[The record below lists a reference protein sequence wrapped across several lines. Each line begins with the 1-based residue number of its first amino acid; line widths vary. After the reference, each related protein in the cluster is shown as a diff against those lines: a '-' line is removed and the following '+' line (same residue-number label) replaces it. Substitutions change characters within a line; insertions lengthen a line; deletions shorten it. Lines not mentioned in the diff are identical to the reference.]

1 MPATWSKCRP
11 RPARASTKSSRFAIS
26 KLAAWLPGLRLLLA
40 GLWAGSVWAVS
51 YLAAP
56 SAFAVLDST
65 QAGNVVGVMLTRL
78 AWLSMVLAPL
88 LWLVSLRCADLDARR
103 RRWIV
108 GLAGGMLA
116 CSLIVYL
123 GLQPTMA
130 AIREAAG
137 PAGVRA
143 SPQWGTFAA
152 LHGVSQLLYLIQSV
166 LGAILVVKAR

>member
-1 MPATWSKCRP
+1 M
-11 RPARASTKSSRFAIS
+11 
-26 KLAAWLPGLRLLLA
+26 LANARLLLA
-40 GLWAGSVWAVS
+40 ALWAGSVWAVS

-65 QAGNVVGVMLTRL
+65 QAGNVVGIMLTRS
-78 AWLSMVLAPL
+78 AWLAIALAVLLAL
-88 LWLVSLRCADLDARR
+88 LTARSPDLDARR
-103 RRWIV
+103 RRWLYGVI
-108 GLAGGMLA
+108 GGMVA

-123 GLQPTMA
+123 GLQPMMA

-152 LHGVSQLLYLIQSV
+152 LHGVSQALYLAESI
-166 LGAILVVKAR
+166 LGAMLVVKAR

>member
-1 MPATWSKCRP
+1 M
-11 RPARASTKSSRFAIS
+11 
-26 KLAAWLPGLRLLLA
+26 LPTARLLLA
-40 GLWAGSVWAVS
+40 TLWAGSVWAVS

-65 QAGNVVGVMLTRL
+65 QAGNVVGMMLTRS
-78 AWLSMVLAPL
+78 AWLAIALAL
-88 LWLVSLRCADLDARR
+88 LLALLTARSPDLDARR
-103 RRWIV
+103 RRWLYGVV
-108 GLAGGMLA
+108 GVMVA

-123 GLQPTMA
+123 GLQPMMA

-152 LHGVSQLLYLIQSV
+152 LHGVSQVLYLAESI
-166 LGAILVVKAR
+166 LGALLVVKSR

>member
-1 MPATWSKCRP
+1 M
-11 RPARASTKSSRFAIS
+11 
-26 KLAAWLPGLRLLLA
+26 LANARLLLA
-40 GLWAGSVWAVS
+40 ALWAGSVWAVS

-65 QAGNVVGVMLTRL
+65 QAGNVVGVMLTRS
-78 AWLSMVLAPL
+78 AWLAIALAVLLAL
-88 LWLVSLRCADLDARR
+88 LTTRSPDLDARR
-103 RRWIV
+103 RRWLYGV
-108 GLAGGMLA
+108 VGGMLA

-123 GLQPTMA
+123 GLQPMMA

-152 LHGVSQLLYLIQSV
+152 LHGVSQVLYLVESI
-166 LGAILVVKAR
+166 LGAVLVVKAR